1 MSEKHKHILQAKL
14 EKLRETYSGLKK
26 LQALTLL
33 ELENE
38 YDKLWVVGF
47 GFVVAIEAVV
57 DIGQEILSEINTKAE
72 SYNMVLQKLSEHS
85 VISAKLFDKTK
96 GMTAFRNRLIH
107 SYPSLDIE
115 MVYTNLQERVDDF
128 HEFIEC
134 AVAYIEALREND
146 HFPK

>member
-26 LQALTLL
+26 LQRLTLL

-72 SYNMVLQKLSEHS
+72 SYNMVLQKLSEHNI
-85 VISAKLFDKTK
+85 ISAELFNKTK

-107 SYPSLDIE
+107 AYPALDIE
-115 MVYTNLQERVDDF
+115 MVHTNLQNRVDDF
-128 HEFIEC
+128 QEFIEC
-134 AVAYIEALREND
+134 VVNYID
-146 HFPK
+146 GIGKMI